1 MRSTRESLAFLFIPL
16 QAYVTLATRGG
27 AVAGEPAGPRAAPLP
42 YLDPTLPAM
51 KRAQDLVQRLS
62 LEQQVELLL
71 ATNQRT
77 GGVNTSDIHIRS
89 YNWWT
94 ECNSGIEVEYPQNIN
109 IAATFN
115 RSAAFLAG
123 RGTGVGLRKRADAE
137 VQDLSCWS
145 PMMNLMRHPLWGRAH
160 EGYGMSL
167 NYLCAS
173 ERCLDA
179 VPIP

>member
-1 MRSTRESLAFLFIPL
+1 MRLAMT
-16 QAYVTLATRGG
+16 QLAMMLLCMVLLAAAR
-27 AVAGEPAGPRAAPLP
+27 AAAAGPAPPLP

-51 KRAQDLVQRLS
+51 ARAQDLVARLT

-77 GGVNTSDIHIRS
+77 GGVNTTDITIRD

-94 ECNSGIEVEYPQNIN
+94 ERNSGIGVEYPQNVN
-109 IAATFN
+109 IGATFN
-115 RSAAFLAG
+115 RSVAFLAG

-145 PMMNLMRHPLWGRAH
+145 PMMNIMRHPLWGRGH
-160 EGYGMSL
+160 EGYG
-167 NYLCAS
+167 
-173 ERCLDA
+173 E
-179 VPIP
+179 